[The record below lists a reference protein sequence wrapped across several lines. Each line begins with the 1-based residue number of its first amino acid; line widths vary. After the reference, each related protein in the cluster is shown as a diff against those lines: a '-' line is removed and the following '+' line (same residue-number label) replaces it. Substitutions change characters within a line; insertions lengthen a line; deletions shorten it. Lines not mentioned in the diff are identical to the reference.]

1 MIGKILILLVVIGQI
16 KGEIETLKSMEEV
29 NKAKREN
36 KSLILIVA
44 QKVDQKTTQ
53 VVEKQ
58 MEVIRALQPEYPDI
72 AFRVADISDYE
83 SKAVIEMMES
93 LNV

>member
-1 MIGKILILLVVIGQI
+1 
-16 KGEIETLKSMEEV
+16 
-29 NKAKREN
+29 
-36 KSLILIVA
+36 
-44 QKVDQKTTQ
+44 
-53 VVEKQ
+53 